1 MLIERIPQL
10 VANNQAVALV
20 TVIDAGGSTP
30 AEVGKEML
38 VDASGIIGGTIGG
51 GSLEHVSIKKAQ
63 ECISRNMSAT
73 IHYDLKKDLG
83 MECGGE
89 VTVFIKVYS
98 PPTQLVIV
106 GAGHIGRV
114 LYQYAEALGYDVIVI
129 DDRKDVATR
138 AHFPNAKQILVG
150 DIGEECQKLSLS
162 PSSAYAVI
170 ATHGHKCDE
179 VALYHMIRK
188 RPRYIGVIGSR
199 NKVATMMASLKEKG
213 IPQDLLDT
221 VYAPVGLALGG
232 GQPAEIAISII
243 SEILLVK
250 NGGRLAHM
258 KLSGD

>member
-20 TVIDAGGSTP
+20 TVIDACGSTP

-51 GSLEHVSIKKAQ
+51 GNLEHVSIKKAQ
-63 ECISRNMSAT
+63 ECIRHNSSTT
-73 IHYDLKKDLG
+73 IHFDLKKDLG

-89 VTVFIKVYS
+89 VTIFIKVYS

-114 LYQYAEALGYDVIVI
+114 LYQYAETLGYEVIII
-129 DDRKDVATR
+129 DDRKDAATR
-138 AHFPNAKQILVG
+138 EHFPNAKQILVG
-150 DIGEECQKLSLS
+150 DIGEECEKLALS
-162 PSSAYAVI
+162 PSAFVVI
-170 ATHGHKCDE
+170 ATRGHRCDE
-179 VALYHMIRK
+179 AALCHLIRK
-188 RPRYIGVIGSR
+188 NPRYIGVIGSR

-221 VYAPVGLALGG
+221 VYAPIGLALGG
-232 GQPAEIAISII
+232 GQPAEIAVSII

-258 KLSGD
+258 KSLEG